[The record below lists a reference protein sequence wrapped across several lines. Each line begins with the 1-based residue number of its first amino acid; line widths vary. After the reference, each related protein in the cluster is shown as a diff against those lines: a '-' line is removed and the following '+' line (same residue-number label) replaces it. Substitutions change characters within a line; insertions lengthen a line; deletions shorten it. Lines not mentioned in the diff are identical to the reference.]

1 MHRCYLDNNATTPI
15 DPRVLDVMHD
25 CWLRGFANPAS
36 RHAEGRRARQIM
48 ESSRERMAEI
58 LDADPE
64 EIVFTSGGTESSNM
78 ALTGLAQGKPG
89 FIACTAGEHPATR
102 ETCRQLAQ
110 NGWPTVLIDVDA
122 QGNIIEERL
131 HQLPWAELKIV
142 SIILA
147 HNETGV
153 IQRTDS
159 IREFC
164 VRHGIPWH
172 LDAVQA
178 VGKIPVRFHELG
190 ATCLSLGA
198 HKFSGPRGIG
208 ALLIRRG
215 TRFIAPSA
223 GGHQERERRPGTE
236 AVPLIAG
243 MVKALELWHEEAEMR
258 DRHLLQLRTQLEEGL
273 KAACSP
279 IIVHSEL
286 THRLPNTSSIA
297 FPGLNGEALLVALDL
312 AGIACS
318 LGSACTSG
326 SVEPA
331 PALLAMG
338 CAPDVCLASVRF
350 SLGIQNSLA
359 EIDEAIVRI
368 AEIVRRLRQ
377 FADAAEPRS

>member
-15 DPRVLDVMHD
+15 DPRVLDAMRD
-25 CWLRGFANPAS
+25 CWLQGFANPGS

-64 EIVFTSGGTESSNM
+64 EIAFTSGGTESSNM
-78 ALTGLAQGKPG
+78 ALTGLVQGKPG
-89 FIACTAGEHPATR
+89 YIACTAGEHPATR
-102 ETCRQLAQ
+102 ETCRRLAQ
-110 NGWPTVLIDVDA
+110 QGWPTLLIDVDA
-122 QGNIIEERL
+122 HGTIIEERL
-131 HQLPWAELKIV
+131 SQLPWTEMKIV

-153 IQRTDS
+153 IQRTEA
-159 IREFC
+159 IRELC
-164 VRHGIPWH
+164 ARHGVPWH

-178 VGKIPVRFHELG
+178 VGKIPVHFHELG
-190 ATCLSLGA
+190 ATSLSLGA

-215 TRFIAPSA
+215 TRFVRPSA

-243 MVKALELWHEEAEMR
+243 MVRALELWQEESETR
-258 DRHLLQLRTQLEEGL
+258 QRHLLQLRTHLEEGL
-273 KAACSP
+273 KAACPP
-279 IIVHSEL
+279 IIVHAEQS
-286 THRLPNTSSIA
+286 HRLPNTSSIA

-326 SVEPA
+326 STEPA

-338 CAPDVCLASVRF
+338 CTPEVCLSSVRF
-350 SLGIQNSLA
+350 SVGIQNSVA
-359 EIDEAIVRI
+359 EVDEAVVRI
-368 AEIVRRLRQ
+368 VEVVRRLRQ
-377 FADAAEPRS
+377 FAESVQSNS